1 MHTQSVA
8 LGNGSSGRG
17 GAPSTAEGHIV
28 AFGGT
33 LEDQTAVTLGLK
45 QIGSPDAPFLPNRPF
60 DRTTGQGYVAARD
73 GDYSDAQTK
82 KHPTLLLLVE
92 TTGAMCASLV
102 RLIRGIGTQARER
115 GGIDHTAYGP
125 ERCSTKDFVTHHTS
139 AISAAIQ
146 LADVLTLR
154 NAAAALQFSLS
165 YE

>member
-1 MHTQSVA
+1 MT
-8 LGNGSSGRG
+8 
-17 GAPSTAEGHIV
+17 APQAS
-28 AFGGT
+28 
-33 LEDQTAVTLGLK
+33 
-45 QIGSPDAPFLPNRPF
+45 
-60 DRTTGQGYVAARD
+60 QGYVAARD
-73 GDYSDAQTK
+73 GDYCDALAK

-115 GGIDHTAYGP
+115 GAIDHTAYGP

-165 YE
+165 HE